1 MADSSSSP
9 GDGGDTAA
17 EPPRSSSAAYPGT
30 PRWVK
35 VSGIVVLAIL
45 VLLVVAAIATG
56 GQHGPRRHM
65 PSGAP
70 VGPAISGGPPAALQA
85 QQHDRA

>member
-1 MADSSSSP
+1 
-9 GDGGDTAA
+9 
-17 EPPRSSSAAYPGT
+17 
-30 PRWVK
+30 VK

-56 GQHGPRRHM
+56 GQHGPMRHM

-70 VGPAISGGPPAALQA
+70 VGPAGSGGPPAALQA